1 MQATVH
7 RYDPDSRSG
16 EVIADTGEVHPFGE
30 AAFLTAGLRHVRT
43 GQRLS
48 VELGE
53 DGAVTA
59 LRLGSIVPRRG
70 V

>member
-7 RYDPDSRSG
+7 RFDADTLSG
-16 EVIADTGEVHPFGE
+16 EVIADTGELHPFGGE
-30 AAFLTAGLRHVRT
+30 AFATAGLRHVRP
-43 GQRLS
+43 GQRLT

-59 LRLGSIVPRRG
+59 LRLGSITPRRG